1 MIREL
6 TELVIIPISDVL
18 QITKD
23 VLTII
28 PIPGIKICFDV
39 VNMGRHVIGVVYLGT
54 VYLIEDVG
62 GAVNVIL
69 SKVFGV

>member
-6 TELVIIPISDVL
+6 TTLVMIPISDVL
-18 QITKD
+18 KITKD

-28 PIPGIKICFDV
+28 PIPGVKVCFDV
-39 VNMGRHVIGVVYLGT
+39 VNMGRHFLGILYLGT

-62 GAVNVIL
+62 GAINVIL
-69 SKVFGV
+69 SKIFGV